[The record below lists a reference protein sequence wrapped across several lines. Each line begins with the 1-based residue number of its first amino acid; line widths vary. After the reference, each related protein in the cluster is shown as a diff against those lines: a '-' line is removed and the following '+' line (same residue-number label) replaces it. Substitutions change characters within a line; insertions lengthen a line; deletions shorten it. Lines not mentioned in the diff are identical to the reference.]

1 MKKKK
6 RKLRNNEYYYMQNIF
21 DELYDKSKKN
31 QNFKNLIEIISMP
44 ENILLAYRNIKK
56 NAGST
61 TPGFDEKDIKFLANK
76 SSNELIKYVQDR
88 LQNYQPQEVKR
99 VEIPKD
105 NGKMRP
111 LGIPTIGDRLI
122 QQCVLQVLEPICEAK
137 FYAHSYGFRPNRG
150 THHAIARS
158 YSLINRNGLHYVV
171 DVDIKDFFD
180 NIDHGKLLKQI
191 WTIGIKDKRLISIIS
206 KMLKAPVNGE
216 IPTKGT
222 PQGGILSPLLSNI
235 TLNELDWWIASQ
247 WEYMITK
254 KQYSSGKYNEK
265 GIKVQDNTSK
275 YNALKRTN
283 LKEMFIV
290 RYADDFKIF
299 CRDYKTAQI
308 IYKAVT
314 EWLKERLKLDI
325 SKEKSKVT
333 NLRKNY
339 TNFLGI
345 KIKVVPKKN
354 KMVIKS
360 NVCDKAKER
369 IIKQFKR
376 LLKEIK
382 HRPTLKNV
390 CKYNS
395 AVLGRHQYYK
405 VVSMVSRDFKEID
418 YQVSRFR
425 KHIVEKSGSYKGV
438 ITDLYINIYGNYEGK
453 KQFIHK
459 NILFPLSYVRT
470 IAPINFSQQV
480 CNYTAEGRK
489 VIHNNLCKFEVSPY
503 IMRYLLENPN
513 PNQTAEFNDNRISLY
528 VGQNGKCGVT
538 GEYLQ
543 IGDMEVHHKQL
554 KSKGGSDAYSNLIYL
569 IKDIH
574 KLIHYTDIEK
584 IKNTINEYQLTEKQL
599 LKVNKLRTLAGN
611 FTI

>member
-1 MKKKK
+1 
-6 RKLRNNEYYYMQNIF
+6 MQSIF

-31 QNFKNLIEIISMP
+31 QNFKNLIEIITKP

-61 TPGFDEKDIKFLANK
+61 TPGLDEKDVKFLANK
-76 SSNELIKYVQDR
+76 STNDLIIYVQNR
-88 LQNYQPQEVKR
+88 IMNYQPQAVKR

-105 NGKMRP
+105 NGKIRP

-158 YSLINRNGLHYVV
+158 YSLMNRNGLHYAV
-171 DVDIKDFFD
+171 DVDIKGFFD

-206 KMLKAPVNGE
+206 KMLKAPINGE
-216 IPTKGT
+216 VPTKGT

-235 TLNELDWWIASQ
+235 VLNELDWWIASQ
-247 WEYMITK
+247 WEYMVTRTPFP
-254 KQYSSGKYNEK
+254 SGKYNKK
-265 GIKVQDNTSK
+265 GIRVQDNSCK
-275 YNALKRTN
+275 YRALKTTN

-308 IYKAVT
+308 IYKAVIK
-314 EWLKERLKLDI
+314 WLKERLNLEV

-345 KIKVVPKKN
+345 KMKVVPKKN
-354 KMVIKS
+354 KMVVKS
-360 NVCDKAKER
+360 KVCNKSKEKMIR
-369 IIKQFKR
+369 QFKE

-390 CKYNS
+390 CRYNS

-405 VVSMVSRDFKEID
+405 VASMVSRDFKEID
-418 YQVSRFR
+418 YLVSRYR
-425 KHIVEKSGSYKGV
+425 KHIVERSGSYKGV
-438 ITDLYINIYGNYEGK
+438 ITDLYIKIYGNCEGK
-453 KQFIHK
+453 KQFIHN

-470 IAPINFSQQV
+470 SAPINFSQQV
-480 CNYTAEGRK
+480 CNYTIEGRK
-489 VIHNNLCKFEVSPY
+489 VIHDNLCKFSVSSR

-513 PNQTAEFNDNRISLY
+513 PYQTAEFNDNRISLY
-528 VGQNGKCGVT
+528 VGQNGKCAVT
-538 GEYLQ
+538 GEYLE
-543 IGDMEVHHKQL
+543 IGNMEVHHKQM

-569 IKDIH
+569 LKDIH

-584 IKNTINEYQLTEKQL
+584 IKNTKNKYMLTEKQL
-599 LKVNKLRTLAGN
+599 LKVNKLRGLVGN